1 MNATTHQVR
10 PLAELPF
17 YCDPVYLFVAS
28 WALMLGSLEI
38 QVSETTYPDRSM
50 GIILFLVSL
59 LAMLAGIGAIR
70 LANYAE
76 KTSAV
81 PLAYRID
88 ARLLR
93 KINWILCG
101 IVFLIVAFNWVSVG
115 PAPVFGFFGAETSVY
130 AEYGRLKQVLFPVA
144 MALSL
149 NSALEE
155 SGIRRWF
162 WRCLSLG
169 TLLAYVARGPILI
182 AVVQSLILYSIR
194 TTASKRK
201 IYARACVAIVIA
213 LVAMDVV
220 GSNRTAQES
229 FFQAL
234 EIKEDFR
241 TWPTAIVWPISYIS
255 IPISNL
261 CWIVRGAHFNEPT
274 VSFLYPVLPSFWAP
288 ASPHEAAVSD
298 SHIIDGTHT
307 YLANYF
313 LDFSWAGIVGCNFLI
328 GLLGGFL
335 THRER
340 ISRKF
345 MMSPIILSAFSFIF
359 FWDFFVSLPT
369 IIELCIQALVQRLC
383 IGPVNLSE
391 PPTWLG

>member
-1 MNATTHQVR
+1 MNATTYRIR

-50 GIILFLVSL
+50 GIVLFLISL
-59 LAMLAGIGAIR
+59 LAMLAGVGAVR

-76 KTSAV
+76 KTSALS
-81 PLAYRID
+81 LAYRID
-88 ARLLR
+88 ASLLR
-93 KINWILCG
+93 KINWILFG
-101 IVFLIVAFNWVSVG
+101 IASVIVVFNWVSVG
-115 PAPVFGFFGAETSVY
+115 PAPVLGFFGAETSVY
-130 AEYGRLKQVLFPVA
+130 AEYGRFKQVLFPVA

-149 NSALEE
+149 NSSLEE
-155 SGIRRWF
+155 SAVRRWL
-162 WRCLSLG
+162 WRCFSSG

-182 AVVQSLILYSIR
+182 AVVQALVLYSIR
-194 TTASKRK
+194 TSASKRK
-201 IYARACVAIVIA
+201 IYIRAGVAIVIA
-213 LVAMDVV
+213 LVAMDIV
-220 GSNRTAQES
+220 GENRTAQES

-241 TWPTAIVWPISYIS
+241 NWPMAIVWPISYIS

-261 CWIVRGAHFNEPT
+261 CWIVKGAHFNEPT

-298 SHIIDGTHT
+298 SHIVDGTHT

-340 ISRKF
+340 ISRQF
-345 MMSPIILSAFSFIF
+345 MTSPIILSAFSFIF

-369 IIELCIQALVQRLC
+369 IIELCVQALIQRLC
-383 IGPVNLSE
+383 ITPVGMRE
-391 PPTWLG
+391 RPAAQG